1 MILKSELRTMKKGTG
16 TDTDTETQTQTQG
29 NRHTNRQTRGE
40 GRGRINILTGTSN
53 VVGKKSHLKFVSQG
67 NTNLFIKDQCLTTT
81 MYTMHTTFFSFW
93 LKYANYSKSSANFH
107 VFVKFSPVIDA
118 TGRHFY

>member
-1 MILKSELRTMKKGTG
+1 MIIPNDKEKLHFGTEVRTQNNE
-16 TDTDTETQTQTQG
+16 DRHRHRH
-29 NRHTNRQTRGE
+29 RHTNRQTRGE

-67 NTNLFIKDQCLTTT
+67 NTNLFIKDQFLTTT

-93 LKYANYSKSSANFH
+93 LKYAN
-107 VFVKFSPVIDA
+107 
-118 TGRHFY
+118 

>member
-1 MILKSELRTMKKGTG
+1 MIIPNDKEKPHFGTEVRTQNNEIRHRH
-16 TDTDTETQTQTQG
+16 TDTDTGKQT
-29 NRHTNRQTRGE
+29 HTNRQTRGE

-67 NTNLFIKDQCLTTT
+67 NTNLFIKDQFLTTT

-93 LKYANYSKSSANFH
+93 LKYAN
-107 VFVKFSPVIDA
+107 
-118 TGRHFY
+118 

>member
-1 MILKSELRTMKKGTG
+1 MIKRSHTLVLKSEVRTMKKGTG
-16 TDTDTETQTQTQG
+16 TDTEKETQTQG

-67 NTNLFIKDQCLTTT
+67 NTNLFIKD
-81 MYTMHTTFFSFW
+81 
-93 LKYANYSKSSANFH
+93 
-107 VFVKFSPVIDA
+107 
-118 TGRHFY
+118 HFNNNNVHINAYNIFLFLVEIC